1 MWTRAAIGHGAQ
13 VALFGGRQQ
22 KHTPKKLAPRSA
34 SALTAGSSEII
45 AAQPPTAQPYAPVI
59 PQAQAFADCD
69 YENENEI
76 ERASAER
83 AVLKRARSM
92 AAQREANS

>member
-1 MWTRAAIGHGAQ
+1 
-13 VALFGGRQQ
+13 L
-22 KHTPKKLAPRSA
+22 
-34 SALTAGSSEII
+34 SEII

-92 AAQREANS
+92 AA